1 MGFVDFWPSFLLCV
15 SFLPDAF
22 AFHAKLVVPF
32 YIRSDFDKKFRI
44 CKTALILQLLRNGM
58 VAEKIVTML
67 LQVYLTMIMEVV
79 FCNTNIFASITATRD
94 VF

>member
-1 MGFVDFWPSFLLCV
+1 MYVL
-15 SFLPDAF
+15 LPDAF

-58 VAEKIVTML
+58 VGEKIVTML
-67 LQVYLTMIMEVV
+67 LQVYLTMIMEV
-79 FCNTNIFASITATRD
+79 FCNTNIFASITAISD